1 MRKRIVIS
9 LVLFFLLT
17 TIISKQKLL
26 ISKFNIKEI
35 KIENNSIVKEKDIK
49 KLLTPIYNENL
60 LFLKNEDIERALIQN
75 SFIHSFKV
83 KKKYPST
90 LSIKIFEAKPIGILL
105 NKKKKYYLSEGIEL
119 IDFTNLEDY
128 QNLPYI
134 FGNKEAF
141 EKLYFDLLKINFPI
155 EIIEKYSFFEIGRW
169 DLKTSESNIIKLP
182 SKNYLKSLKNYLIIR
197 KEENF
202 KKYKVFD
209 YRLNNQL
216 IMK

>member
-105 NKKKKYYLSEGIEL
+105 NKKKILSE
-119 IDFTNLEDY
+119 
-128 QNLPYI
+128 
-134 FGNKEAF
+134 
-141 EKLYFDLLKINFPI
+141 
-155 EIIEKYSFFEIGRW
+155 
-169 DLKTSESNIIKLP
+169 
-182 SKNYLKSLKNYLIIR
+182 
-197 KEENF
+197 
-202 KKYKVFD
+202 
-209 YRLNNQL
+209 
-216 IMK
+216 